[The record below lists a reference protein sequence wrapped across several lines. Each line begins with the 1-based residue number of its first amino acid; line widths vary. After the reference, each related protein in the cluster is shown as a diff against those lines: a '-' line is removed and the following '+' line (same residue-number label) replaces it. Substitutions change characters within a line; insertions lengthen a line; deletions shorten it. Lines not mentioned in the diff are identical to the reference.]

1 MNFKS
6 PRQKITLGLYIHNL
20 GFLKN
25 PAEYF
30 ANIIYDD
37 HEYFVTQISQH
48 KNIEVFKSI
57 IQVLNRSDLFAFAKY
72 LRLILPLK
80 CNIKKKELKI
90 IEDDWEQFLIEFESY
105 NFLYKIDNTI
115 NHEKY
120 LRIKKQLESTFSSS
134 WQDSLKRVIKWPT
147 TEAPLGIEQLFP
159 NGWQESG
166 LLSSCGY
173 TVGKSG
179 ATETI
184 RRAILSRL
192 VEQDI
197 NFANF
202 KSDYINSWGKTN
214 SLERLLKIAR
224 TIAVL
229 CRNAKGSPNDLKKA
243 ITEWESDLA
252 FLKEK
257 YFHTFLN
264 LDNQKWPRT

>member
-6 PRQKITLGLYIHNL
+6 PRQKITLGLYIHSL
-20 GFLKN
+20 GHLKN

-37 HEYFVTQISQH
+37 HEYFVEQVSRY
-48 KNIEVFKSI
+48 KNIEAIRNI
-57 IQVLNRSDLFAFAKY
+57 IQVLGRSDLLAFATH

-90 IEDDWEQFLIEFESY
+90 IESSDWEQFLIDFESY
-105 NFLYKIDNTI
+105 NFLYKVDNTI
-115 NHEKY
+115 NHAKY

-147 TEAPLGIEQLFP
+147 TEAPLGLEQLFP
-159 NGWQESG
+159 NGWRDSG

-173 TVGKSG
+173 IVGKSG
-179 ATETI
+179 SSEVT

-192 VEQDI
+192 VENDI

-202 KSDYINSWGKTN
+202 KTWRFLDPSAT
-214 SLERLLKIAR
+214 LLM
-224 TIAVL
+224 
-229 CRNAKGSPNDLKKA
+229 S
-243 ITEWESDLA
+243 
-252 FLKEK
+252 
-257 YFHTFLN
+257 
-264 LDNQKWPRT
+264 

>member
-1 MNFKS
+1 MMFKS

-37 HEYFVTQISQH
+37 HEYFVKQVSQH
-48 KNIEVFKSI
+48 KNVDAFKDI
-57 IQVLNRSDLFAFAKY
+57 IQVLGRSDLSAFAKY
-72 LRLILPLK
+72 LRLVLPLK

-90 IEDDWEQFLIEFESY
+90 IEDNWEQFLIDFESY
-105 NFLYKIDNTI
+105 NLLYKVDNTI

-120 LRIKKQLESTFSSS
+120 LSIKKQLERTFSSN

-147 TEAPLGIEQLFP
+147 TETPLGLEQLFP
-159 NGWQESG
+159 NGWQETG
-166 LLSSCGY
+166 LLSSYGY

-179 ATETI
+179 ATEGH
-184 RRAILSRL
+184 RRKTLSRL
-192 VEQDI
+192 VEEDI
-197 NFANF
+197 NFASF
-202 KSDYINSWGKTN
+202 KSSYINSWGKSN
-214 SLERLLKIAR
+214 SLERLLKLAR

-229 CRNAKGSPNDLKKA
+229 CRNAKGSPNDLEKA

-264 LDNQKWPRT
+264 LDNQKWPKT